1 MEFSHLTKR
10 AYCFT
15 CRLFASKVTY
25 SVGRGKGDDTFV
37 LKGYCNWKKALEKN
51 QGFDKHQ
58 ASTGHQNAVE
68 AYRKYLTEKPLKQ
81 QIDEQHHEA
90 VTAQQKTAKKNRET
104 VARLFSLTRFLGR
117 LGLPFRGHDE
127 STNSLNRGVF
137 RELVHYLAEHGDGV
151 LKEHLETAPQVATY
165 LGARS
170 QNEVI
175 SIVGDAVRQEVIRRV
190 KEAGKFC
197 ILMDETQDSSHT
209 DQVSV
214 FVRFV
219 GLEGEHPCVQERL
232 LALVP
237 AECKTGEALETLLI
251 ATLEKNGLSLEDI
264 VGQCYDGGSN
274 MAGTY
279 KGVQAR
285 ILQKN
290 PLALFTHCHSHNL
303 NRVVVNSCNHKT
315 LPEARIFFFHC
326 WKA

>member
-1 MEFSHLTKR
+1 MGDCCVPSWVLAVVLPVASPDGEMVEDLTVGS
-10 AYCFT
+10 
-15 CRLFASKVTY
+15 RLAQLSLIGLSTPPAPISFASAF
-25 SVGRGKGDDTFV
+25 KGE
-37 LKGYCNWKKALEKN
+37 GI
-51 QGFDKHQ
+51 
-58 ASTGHQNAVE
+58 ASW
-68 AYRKYLTEKPLKQ
+68 
-81 QIDEQHHEA
+81 
-90 VTAQQKTAKKNRET
+90 
-104 VARLFSLTRFLGR
+104 
-117 LGLPFRGHDE
+117 
-127 STNSLNRGVF
+127 STSGPVPGS
-137 RELVHYLAEHGDGV
+137 GDGV

-170 QNEVI
+170 QNEMI